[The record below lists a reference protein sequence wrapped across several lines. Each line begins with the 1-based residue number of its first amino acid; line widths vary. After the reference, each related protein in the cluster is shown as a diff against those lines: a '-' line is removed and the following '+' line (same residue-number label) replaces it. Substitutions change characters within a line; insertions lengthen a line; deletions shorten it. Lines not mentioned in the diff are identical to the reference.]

1 VKLSHRL
8 ATAAAVTVALATF
21 TPAHAVT
28 IPSGP
33 AGSADAYGLLVDTE
47 LVNTSV
53 PVVFGPRARATQ
65 DYPPGATSPAEA
77 NELAAGPLPAD
88 SSLVDHV
95 GVMDS
100 IAGANG
106 LPNAVASASVADV
119 SLLGAGN
126 NAKIT
131 ADLLVAQANTDCV
144 NAPNAT
150 GTQFVNLVVN
160 GTPVSNTP
168 APNTTILI
176 PPVGPT
182 VAIVI
187 VNEQVPANDGRG
199 IVVNALHVV
208 STTAGDPLFRGDVI
222 VSHAMSTVHCTNGA
236 GSTGSTNTVTMTKS
250 ATPSTAMAGDTVTYD
265 AAVTNHGSTA
275 CLVNAFVEHLSPAF
289 DFTAT
294 SGDFGT
300 SLDKT
305 LARPGGGND
314 LYLGNGKTLAA
325 GATFHQ
331 QFVVTVKSGTAP
343 GVYYNNLELLCANIG
358 EFVKG
363 LDAPVRVVDEVTPV
377 DDTPKPQCSDG
388 KDNDGDGKVDFGTDP
403 GCTSLQDDDER
414 DTASQLP
421 RTGGGDAFFLL
432 GGTVLIALAAGTRRL
447 RTYV

>member
-1 VKLSHRL
+1 VKFTL
-8 ATAAAVTVALATF
+8 AAAAAVTVVLTTLA
-21 TPAHAVT
+21 PAHAVT

-33 AGSADAYGLLVDTE
+33 AGSADAYGLLVDTS
-47 LVNTSV
+47 LVNSSIPAV
-53 PVVFGPRARATQ
+53 LGPRARATQ
-65 DYPPGATSPAEA
+65 DYPPGATSPATA
-77 NELAAGPLPAD
+77 HELAAGPVPAD

-106 LPNAVASASVADV
+106 APNAVASSQVADV

-131 ADLLVAQANTDCV
+131 ADLVRAQANSDCV

-168 APNTTILI
+168 APNTVI
-176 PPVGPT
+176 PVPT
-182 VAIVI
+182 VSPVLIVI

-199 IVVNALHVV
+199 IVVNALHVI
-208 STTAGDPLFRGDVI
+208 STTAGNALFQGDII

-236 GSTGSTNTVTMTKS
+236 GSTGSSNTVTMTKS
-250 ATPSTAMAGDTVTYD
+250 ATPSTAKAGDTVTYD

-275 CLVNAFVEHLSPAF
+275 CLVNAFIEHLSPAF
-289 DFTAT
+289 DLTAT

-300 SLDKT
+300 AVDKT
-305 LARPGGGND
+305 LTRPGGGSD
-314 LYLGNGKTLAA
+314 LYLGKGKNLAA

-331 QFVVTVKSGTAP
+331 QFTVTVKAGTTP

-363 LDAPVRVVDEVTPV
+363 LDAPVRVVDDTTTPV
-377 DDTPKPQCSDG
+377 DDTKKPQCSDG

-403 GCTSLQDDDER
+403 GCASPQDDDER
-414 DTASQLP
+414 DDSGQLP
-421 RTGGGDAFFLL
+421 RTGGNDALFLL

-447 RTYV
+447 RNLV